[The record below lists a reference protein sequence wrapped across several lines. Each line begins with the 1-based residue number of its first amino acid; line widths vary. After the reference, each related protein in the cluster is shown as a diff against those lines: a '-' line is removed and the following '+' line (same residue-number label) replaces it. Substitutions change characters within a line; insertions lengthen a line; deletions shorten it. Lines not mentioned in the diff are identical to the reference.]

1 MRKILVNLLVLT
13 LLCGSSV
20 MAQFSGA
27 GTESDPYLISSD
39 QDLQYLAN
47 SVNAG
52 NLFSGKFFLQTADI
66 NLVESQIF
74 SDGFVPIG
82 DFYGNKPFSGTY
94 DGGGHSI
101 LKMVIVGSNKVAMFT
116 NLQNGC
122 IKNLN
127 LENLNFT
134 ANGYSN
140 ISGLVAEASNSTIS
154 NVTVSGQLS
163 ASGEMTELYFA
174 GIVGQATRTSIS
186 ESLCMLTVD
195 ITDAQFNIC
204 DIAGIARCDSRTT
217 VTDCFVS
224 TFVRGDYSNY
234 YPIIDNGTAT
244 RCLVAESYNNPSSVE
259 VTYNNCYF
267 DHQNTIL
274 AEFPVQKT
282 FTDGFVAK
290 TTAELTSG
298 SVFGNA
304 NWTEIAG
311 LYPRPAAVANTNA
324 AILAASP
331 MMLNSNDC
339 VDNVAS
345 DFTVSTANGVAWDSE
360 NSSLQI
366 SGGNV
371 SLVGFPNSEV
381 EIYAYRNNLVKNLM
395 IGIGGNE
402 LGTKAN
408 PIHISNEEDLLA
420 LSYGDYSDLQGYPYF
435 IVDSDIEV
443 TSAWNPIAFSGH
455 FDGGNHTITFAY
467 EPDDYNGYMAG
478 LFSQIVEATICNLN
492 LVCNISVD
500 GYAGALAAYAHS
512 SVISN
517 CTVNGHIYNYFYPED
532 MGFCGGFVAN
542 AINSTFYKCVNMADI
557 EVQSGQVG
565 LNTGGIVGQGTGLLF
580 RSCTNLGNISGYP
593 DQGSVGGIIGDAD
606 SVTIV
611 SCANYASFSCRDSDP
626 GGIAGNIVRS
636 TITDCANYGDNSL
649 AEMSSESYFANNII
663 IPFNISVAKDGLN
676 LSCLM
681 LPGGVGGG
689 EAGYYQNGTYSGD
702 NNYTDKQ
709 ILPISGNDYN
719 VGGLLTSELISGT
732 GLDASKW
739 ILNSG
744 RYPIPEGT
752 VTDHDL
758 VKLAT
763 TPFILGATD
772 SENYQTVNG
781 VSGNITLG
789 STDGI
794 SWMLDSVP
802 ITGNLLDIE
811 SLRLDTEKVIRKLS
825 VHIGDTSYRS
835 YDITILPRLG
845 GQDNPLLIESLSD
858 FNELAEAISQNNYQ
872 QRYKGVLIEE
882 GGYGLYFKLT
892 ADIEAE
898 QGSTNVV
905 GVSQMNGFSGY
916 FNGGGHTITVSNNDL
931 VASSFC
937 GLFPYISYA
946 KIDSLNVVV
955 NGDVDASSVSE
966 TSGNYPAI
974 LCSEAA
980 LSTISNC
987 TVTLN
992 GTFTGNNGALICGLL
1007 NTSRL
1012 ENCSTLGSG
1021 SISLGGNGAS
1031 GIVNFSKN
1039 SRIINC
1045 TNNVEINTQGSNT
1058 VSGGIVAKAY
1068 SLILENCT
1076 NNADIINAN
1085 SGYYVYAGGIVGMLV
1100 GDGTNNLDNIIRNA
1114 VNNGDV
1120 EAVAESD
1127 MYSYGVAAGIVA
1139 GYDTS
1144 SGRAAVVNVEKCAN
1158 SGYIKGGNGAAG
1170 IAYQITGEV
1179 SNCANYGIIESARDI
1194 AGINCIQGSSTVGNI
1209 EVGRVINE
1217 YNYYNDYTENLISP
1231 DADEDDFFD
1240 SEIAEIRV
1248 DSLRIN
1254 FNTGGTP
1261 RTTRQ
1266 MVGSELANDLPGD
1279 WDFAE
1284 NLYPLP
1290 AGLDPNDPRN
1300 KLARLPIILR
1310 SEGLTRCEY
1319 MTSVI
1324 SDFILPQVDGVTW
1337 ESSNSNI
1344 VSVPSGGGVA
1354 TVTNQQTDTIVTI
1367 TATCEDF
1374 SRTYTITVHRAR
1386 GTSADNPIIISSRS
1400 AFEELGLD
1408 SCYLSYCYGLYFRL
1422 GNSIELSRPVSSFN
1436 GHFDGGGYT
1445 ITWGNNANNKCLFY
1459 DTNGAE
1465 ISNLST
1471 YGSNTALI
1479 DNAKETTIRN
1489 CVVYTDISRSENAG
1503 GLVGESSD
1511 GTLIDG
1517 CIVAG
1522 NIVTKH
1528 SGGFVSNAKD
1538 TRIVNS
1544 ISMISANNTTG
1555 AEQEDVAAF
1564 VFSGYNVVVDSCLVI
1579 GSYLTDISSFIC
1591 PSIGNEGNNIYY
1603 DSQQWNFSNNS
1614 NSLSAIGKTTRE
1626 LVGDGIFAGSA
1637 KWVHTEDRYP
1647 VPVGTEDYSL
1657 AKLVSTPM
1665 LIGENDRNV
1674 MELTSLGISPEQVE
1688 GEVQWSA
1695 QSDSG
1700 VTTDLTVRCV
1710 DNPTAADIVATLI
1723 DTSKTYTFI
1732 RPIQV
1737 TKGIVPDNY
1746 TYSQFLCEGIDLIM
1760 PIPNY
1765 GEATYQWSVE
1775 PELQIDEIGDSIA
1788 VRIPVDFYAS
1798 RSLLDSLLNLTLT
1811 ITFDGCEKTQPYE
1824 YYIMPSPTHIRLN
1837 DTAVCLGSELT
1848 LSCYAD
1854 EGYEN
1859 SLDRFGYTWSD
1870 SEYDENTVLGEGS
1883 NYYIP
1888 SINDDRN
1895 VTVVV
1900 SGCSAASIPVVV
1912 SAIEATPI
1920 TVVSGEPNQWICQG
1934 EFMEPVVFSVE
1945 KPTYILPEGI
1955 YADYND
1961 DEAQLTLSGRPLYN
1975 SQYDYSYTIYS
1986 CGSSFSGAIDV
1997 SKRTRIY
2004 TDGSFSQVINLGDE
2018 LDDIRLEETGGE
2030 YYITIE
2036 SLDGTETFTTEDLG
2050 LYISNMDR
2058 VDFISGTPEMPG
2070 EFIYHITIPENGACP
2085 AIVYDNFLGVYDTE
2099 DLSATALSTTLCV
2112 GETATLA
2119 TIERPG
2125 AYGGEYVWTLEG
2137 DTVGTGARINVIPPV
2152 GTSTYD
2158 VACGGKRMYGE
2169 FEIGDYV
2176 YLDEQLGEN
2185 VYSMRKNTEIT
2196 VYDYQTGYMI
2206 ANVEQDSLLLMSLS
2220 KLEETVWSYD
2230 TVDVSGNTNYAT
2242 VADAMNDMNG
2252 HGNSILL
2259 ADDETS
2265 AAAMLSLDD
2274 IDMYLPS
2281 AGELGYILNNYDKFY
2296 FALEYDLPVML
2307 SSTEKDANTVY
2318 VFNANYG
2325 LMMEYPK
2332 TEPAVAMGFKK
2343 IPKSKVVNMVG
2354 RTSNISRTG
2363 SVDIIVSDR
2372 HEMFVSTND
2381 VLCNTDTARV
2391 AIETEYSVVD
2401 WYNTINSDEPVVVDN
2416 GIAVLPEGSYIAV
2429 GTDEYG
2435 SCHDTLEIKVKDLA
2449 FYVPQDTTV
2458 CDSVSFTIAKED
2470 VTVMLGDEV
2479 LDGQTFTI
2487 SESGIYNITLI
2498 GIGDTC
2504 REEKTIN
2511 VMVNQSYS
2519 ISFDTIVFDS
2529 EFVWNGETYTATGDY
2544 VQQFTTVGG
2553 CDSIVTVHVTIVN
2566 TETEFAVYGNVT
2578 EGDGVSQLS
2587 GVNVVSASAS
2597 TVTDEAGYYV
2607 IMVQRSNPVLQFAK
2621 TGYNFVF
2628 DTITESGQHNVLMLK
2643 PEMNVSL
2650 SEDSYETNPYVMRQF
2665 TVQLSNTGD
2674 GPMAWSSIIETE
2686 QTRNVQH
2693 RRNNTTMWEYA
2704 DTVIRTNANAEQ
2716 AIATDGYYIYTASWQ
2731 RAGEFNRYS
2740 IDNGYLETFIIEGV
2754 GGIRNMTYG
2763 NGFFFATDNTNKI
2776 YKINMDS
2783 QSLEDVITLN
2793 DPDLQIRYCAY
2804 STAEDLLYIGN
2815 WTNLYK
2821 LVAYNTA
2828 YPTLIPLSYTMD
2840 NVYSIA
2846 YDAFSG
2852 TTPCLWA
2859 FSQVSENNGPFAK
2872 IYKLNTN
2879 GVQVEGMVHYINDAS
2894 LATASSLA
2902 GGICVSQ
2909 YLYDDRYVLL
2919 ANVQN
2924 TNAANNI
2931 AVYELGRKNS
2941 WVSTDIKGGIIP
2953 AGGSIDVTV
2962 TEYAVENGNYS
2973 ASVKFKPVVCMPEV
2987 TEVGL
2992 SMAVSTP
2999 QCSPVANL
3007 VAESDTFYTINL
3019 SWEAAELGDYES
3031 VSYLL
3036 YEEGTAMPIDTVD
3049 ATTYTVNNPEV
3060 GNHCYYVRALMRGE
3074 ADCVSEASNTACA
3087 EIEEFPCNVQ
3097 LSLTARAYGDRIKLE
3112 WNALYGVEGYA
3123 VFTAEPG
3130 GEGLYIGSETTFVD
3144 TLVMPEIDYCYK
3156 VVAVFA
3162 NGECQS
3168 IESNDACARIAS
3180 AGCSELPVVTAKAV
3194 GNSVAISWTRVGD
3207 VQSYSLY
3214 RDGKYL
3220 TSTADTTF
3228 YDMMLD
3234 YETEYCYVVEI
3245 DCGYGNYG
3253 LSETACATTDA
3264 EVIEE
3269 NGVDL
3274 LDADNFEL
3282 YPNPALEMF
3291 FIEGQQMQSIQIVNF
3306 AGQLVY
3312 ELDNISDDR
3321 LPIDASGFAP
3331 GVYAV
3336 RIILSD
3342 SRSVVKRIV
3351 IGR

>member
-1 MRKILVNLLVLT
+1 MRKILVNLLVLM
-13 LLCGSSV
+13 LLCSSSV
-20 MAQFSGA
+20 MAQFSGS
-27 GTESDPYLISSD
+27 GTESDPYRITSD
-39 QDLQYLAN
+39 QDLQNFAN

-52 NLFSGKFFLQTADI
+52 NPFSGKFFLQTADI
-66 NLVESQIF
+66 DLVESQIF

-101 LKMVIVGSNKVAMFT
+101 LKMVIVGSDKVAMFT

-140 ISGLVAEASNSTIS
+140 VSGLVAVASNSTIS

-163 ASGEMTELYFA
+163 ASGEMTEIYFA
-174 GIVGQATRTSIS
+174 GMVGQATRTSIS
-186 ESLCMLTVD
+186 GSLCMLTVD
-195 ITDAQFNIC
+195 IENAQFNTC
-204 DIAGIARCDSRTT
+204 DIAGIAKCDSRTT

-244 RCLVAESYNNPSSVE
+244 RCLVAESYNNASSVE

-304 NWTEIAG
+304 NWTETAG

-331 MMLNSNDC
+331 MMLSSTDC

-345 DFTVSTANGVAWDSE
+345 DFTVSTANSVAWDSE
-360 NSSLQI
+360 SSSLQI

-371 SLVGFPNSEV
+371 SLLSFPNSEV

-402 LGTKAN
+402 LGSKTN
-408 PIHISNEEDLLA
+408 PIRISNEEDLLA
-420 LSYGDYSDLQGYPYF
+420 FAETPNTNKYF
-435 IVDSDIEV
+435 LLDSDIVV
-443 TSAWNPIAFSGH
+443 TSAWNPIEFSGH
-455 FDGGNHTITFAY
+455 FDGGNHTISFAY

-500 GYAGALAAYAHS
+500 GYGYAGALAAYAYS
-512 SVISN
+512 SVISS

-611 SCANYASFSCRDSDP
+611 SCANYASFSCRDSEP
-626 GGIAGNIVRS
+626 GGIAGNIVQS

-789 STDGI
+789 SADGI

-802 ITGNLLDIE
+802 VTGNLLDIE

-825 VHIGDTSYRS
+825 VHIGDTLYRS

-845 GQDNPLLIESLSD
+845 GSENPLLIESLSD

-898 QGSTNVV
+898 QGSSNVV
-905 GVSQMNGFSGY
+905 GVSQMNGFSGN

-955 NGDVDASSVSE
+955 NGDVNASSVSE

-1045 TNNVEINTQGSNT
+1045 TNNVNINTQGSNT

-1076 NNADIINAN
+1076 NNADVINAN
-1085 SGYYVYAGGIVGMLV
+1085 SDYYVYAGGIVGMLV
-1100 GDGTNNLDNIIRNA
+1100 IEGTNNTNNIIRYA

-1120 EAVAESD
+1120 EAVAGSD

-1144 SGRAAVVNVEKCAN
+1144 SGQAAVVNVEKCAN

-1170 IAYQITGEV
+1170 IAYQINGEV
-1179 SNCANYGIIESARDI
+1179 SNCANYGIIESTGDI
-1194 AGINCIQGSSTVGNI
+1194 AGVNCIQGNSSTVGNI

-1217 YNYYNDYTENLISP
+1217 YNYYNNHTENIISP

-1240 SEIAEIRV
+1240 SEITEIRV
-1248 DSLRIN
+1248 DSLKIN
-1254 FNTGGTP
+1254 FNRGGTP
-1261 RTTRQ
+1261 CTTQQ
-1266 MVGSELANDLPGD
+1266 MVGSALANDLPGD

-1354 TVTNQQTDTIVTI
+1354 TVTNQQADTIVTI

-1374 SRTYTITVHRAR
+1374 SRTYTITVHREK

-1400 AFEELGLD
+1400 AFEELGID

-1489 CVVYTDISRSENAG
+1489 CVVYTDISSGENAG

-1544 ISMISANNTTG
+1544 ISMISANNPSG

-1564 VFSGYNVVVDSCLVI
+1564 VFSGTNIVVDSCLAI
-1579 GSYLTDISSFIC
+1579 GSYLRDLSSFIC
-1591 PSIGNEGNNIYY
+1591 PSIGNEGSSIYY
-1603 DSQQWNFSNNS
+1603 DRQQWNISEGV
-1614 NSLSAIGKTTRE
+1614 NSLSAIGKTSRE
-1626 LVGDGIFAGSA
+1626 LVGNGIFAGSA
-1637 KWVHTEDRYP
+1637 KWVHTDGKYP
-1647 VPVGTEDYSL
+1647 VPAGTENFTL
-1657 AKLVSTPM
+1657 TKLVSAPM
-1665 LIGENDRNV
+1665 LIGENDPNV
-1674 MELTSLGISPEQVE
+1674 MEVSSLGISPEQVE

-1700 VTTDLTVRCV
+1700 ITADLTISCV
-1710 DNPTAADIVATLI
+1710 DEPRPAEIVATI
-1723 DTSKTYTFI
+1723 VDTTSTTYTFT
-1732 RPIQV
+1732 RPIEV
-1737 TKGIVPDNY
+1737 TKGIVTDYPYSPD
-1746 TYSQFLCEGIDLIM
+1746 LCEGFDLIM
-1760 PIPNY
+1760 PVPNY
-1765 GEATYQWSVE
+1765 GEAIYQWSVE
-1775 PELQIDEIGDSIA
+1775 PELQIDEIGTDSIA
-1788 VRIPVDFYAS
+1788 VRIPIDFFAS
-1798 RSLLDSLLNLTLT
+1798 RALSDSLINLTLT
-1811 ITFDGCEKTQPYE
+1811 ITFDGCEKTQNFE
-1824 YYIMPSPTHIRLN
+1824 FNVLPSPEHVRLN
-1837 DTAVCLGSELT
+1837 DTSVCLGSELT

-1854 EGYEN
+1854 EGYEAC
-1859 SLDRFGYTWSD
+1859 LDRLTYSWLDGEENPLFGPNY
-1870 SEYDENTVLGEGS
+1870 
-1883 NYYIP
+1883 YYIP
-1888 SINDDRN
+1888 SLVADKNI
-1895 VTVVV
+1895 TVVV
-1900 SGCSAASIPVVV
+1900 TGCTAVSIPVVV
-1912 SAIEATPI
+1912 SANEAAPI
-1920 TVVSGEPNQWICQG
+1920 TVVSGESDQQICEG
-1934 EFMEPVVFSVE
+1934 ELMEPVVFSVQNA
-1945 KPTYILPEGI
+1945 TYTVPAGI
-1955 YADYND
+1955 YTEYDTANN
-1961 DEAQLTLSGRPLYN
+1961 QLTLSGRPFYN
-1975 SQYDYSYTIYS
+1975 SQYDYSYTIYG
-1986 CGSSFSGAIDV
+1986 CGSSLSGTIDV
-1997 SKRTRIY
+1997 SKRTRIF
-2004 TDGSFSQVINLGDE
+2004 TDDSFSQVINLGDN
-2018 LDDIRLEETGGE
+2018 LDRIRMEDINGE
-2030 YYITIE
+2030 YYITVE
-2036 SLDGTETFTTEDLG
+2036 SLDGTETFTAEELG
-2050 LYISNMDR
+2050 LRIDNIDGI
-2058 VDFISGTPEMPG
+2058 DFLSGTPQMPG
-2070 EFIYHITIPENGACP
+2070 EYIYHITIPENGACP
-2085 AIVYDNFLGVYDTE
+2085 AIVYDNFLGIYDTE
-2099 DLSATALSTTLCV
+2099 ELAATALDATLCE

-2119 TIERPG
+2119 TVERPG
-2125 AYGGEYVWTLEG
+2125 AYGGEYVWTLEE
-2137 DTVGTGARINVIPPV
+2137 DTVGTGSRINVIPPV
-2152 GTSTYD
+2152 GTSTYE

-2169 FEIGDYV
+2169 YEIGDY
-2176 YLDEQLGEN
+2176 LIPGEAFGETG
-2185 VYSMRKNTEIT
+2185 YSMLKNTEINM
-2196 VYDYQTGYMI
+2196 YDYQTGYMI
-2206 ANVEQDSLLLMSLS
+2206 TNVEQDSLLLMSLS
-2220 KLEETVWSYD
+2220 KIEEVEWSQ
-2230 TVDVSGNTNYAT
+2230 APE
-2242 VADAMNDMNG
+2242 M
-2252 HGNSILL
+2252 L
-2259 ADDETS
+2259 ASD
-2265 AAAMLSLDD
+2265 
-2274 IDMYLPS
+2274 DMYLPS
-2281 AGELGYILNNYDKFY
+2281 ADELGNILSNYDKFY

-2318 VFNANYG
+2318 VLNVNYAR
-2325 LMMEYPK
+2325 MMEYPK
-2332 TEPAVAMGFKK
+2332 DEPATAMGFKK
-2343 IPKSKVVNMVG
+2343 IAKSEVINMVG
-2354 RTSNISRTG
+2354 RTSNISRTA
-2363 SVDIIVSDR
+2363 SVNVTVRERQDMAI
-2372 HEMFVSTND
+2372 STDD

-2391 AIETEYSVVD
+2391 GINTDYEVLN
-2401 WYNTINSDEPVVVDN
+2401 WYNVTNPEAEIMYDEDL
-2416 GIAVLPEGSYIAV
+2416 AVLTEGTYIAV
-2429 GTDEYG
+2429 GTYELGACY
-2435 SCHDTLEIKVKDLA
+2435 DTLEVKVKDLA
-2449 FYVPQDTTV
+2449 FYIPQDTTV
-2458 CDSVSFTIAKED
+2458 CDSAVLTIAKED
-2470 VTVMLGDEV
+2470 VIVMIDGEAIEGHTLV
-2479 LDGQTFTI
+2479 LAETGTYTI
-2487 SESGIYNITLI
+2487 ALVGV
-2498 GIGDTC
+2498 GDTC
-2504 REEKTIN
+2504 REEKILNLT
-2511 VMVNQSYS
+2511 VNQSYS
-2519 ISFDTIVFDS
+2519 ISFDTIVYDS
-2529 EFVWNGETYTATGDY
+2529 TFVWNEETYTATGNY
-2544 VQQFTTVGG
+2544 TQFFTTING
-2553 CDSIVTVHVTIVN
+2553 CDSIVTANVTFVN
-2566 TETEFAVYGNVT
+2566 TETEFALFGIVT
-2578 EGDGVSQLS
+2578 EGDGTTPLADVEVSS
-2587 GVNVVSASAS
+2587 EGT
-2597 TVTDEAGYYV
+2597 TVTTSNDGSYL
-2607 IMVQRSNPVLQFAK
+2607 IMIQRTNPVVHFSK
-2621 TGYNFVF
+2621 PGYNIICDSV
-2628 DTITESGQHNVLMLK
+2628 SGGGEYNVSMFK
-2643 PEMNVSL
+2643 PEISVSL
-2650 SEDSYETNPYVMRQF
+2650 SDDSYETSPYVVREI
-2665 TVQLSNTGD
+2665 VVELSNSGD
-2674 GPMAWSSIIETE
+2674 GPLAWSSVIESNFT
-2686 QTRNVQH
+2686 
-2693 RRNNTTMWEYA
+2693 NNGRAVHPRSNSQMWEYA
-2704 DTVIRTNANAEQ
+2704 DEVIVTNSNAEQ
-2716 AIATDGYYIYTASWQ
+2716 AIATDGFYIYTASWR

-2740 IDNGYLETFIIEGV
+2740 PDNGYLETFVIDGV
-2754 GGIRNMTYG
+2754 GGVRNLSYG
-2763 NGFFFATDNTNKI
+2763 NGLFFATDNTNKI
-2776 YKINMDS
+2776 YIINMDT

-2793 DPDLQIRYCAY
+2793 DPDLQIRYCTY
-2804 STAEDLLYIGN
+2804 STEEDLLYIGN

-2828 YPTLIPLSYTMD
+2828 YPTMIPLSYSMD

-2852 TTPCLWA
+2852 SEPCLWA

-2872 IYKLNTN
+2872 LYKLNKN
-2879 GVQVEGMVHYINDAS
+2879 GVQIAEMEHYINDES
-2894 LATASSLA
+2894 LASPSSLA

-2909 YLYDDRYVLL
+2909 NLYDDKYVLL
-2919 ANVQN
+2919 ANIQN
-2924 TNAANNI
+2924 SNARNNI
-2931 AVYELGRKNS
+2931 AVYEIGGKSS
-2941 WVSTDIKGGIIP
+2941 WVSTNTKGGVIP
-2953 AGGSIDVTV
+2953 AGESINVVV
-2962 TEYAVENGNYS
+2962 TELATENGNYS
-2973 ASVKFKPVVCMPEV
+2973 AVVKFKPNVYMPQN
-2987 TEVGL
+2987 TELNL
-2992 SMAVSTP
+2992 SLAVSSPT
-2999 QCSPVANL
+2999 CSPVENL
-3007 VAESDTFYTINL
+3007 VAETDTFHTVSL
-3019 SWEAAELGDYES
+3019 SWDAVDAGDYES
-3031 VSYLL
+3031 VSYLV
-3036 YEEGTAMPIDTVD
+3036 YEQGSNVAIDTVQ
-3049 ATTYTVNNPEV
+3049 TTSYSVENAEV
-3060 GNHCYYVRALMRGE
+3060 GNHCYYVRAFMRGE
-3074 ADCVSEASNTACA
+3074 TDCVSNPSNTACA
-3087 EIEEFPCNVQ
+3087 EILAFPCDVQ
-3097 LSLTARAYGDRIKLE
+3097 LSLTARAFGDCIRLE
-3112 WNALYGVEGYA
+3112 WNELFGVDHYEVHVDDLTGVILYN
-3123 VFTAEPG
+3123 
-3130 GEGLYIGSETTFVD
+3130 GLETMFED
-3144 TLVMPEIDYCYK
+3144 TLALPETNNCYE
-3156 VVAVFA
+3156 VVAYFR
-3162 NGECQS
+3162 NDECGS
-3168 IESNDACARIAS
+3168 KRSNTACARIS
-3180 AGCSELPVVTAKAV
+3180 ADGCSELPVVTATAV
-3194 GNSVAISWTRVGD
+3194 GNSVVLSWGKIQG

-3214 RDGKYL
+3214 KDDKYI
-3220 TSTADTTF
+3220 TSTSDTVF
-3228 YDMMLD
+3228 YDMMLE

-3245 DCGYGNYG
+3245 NCGYGMFG
-3253 LSETACATTDA
+3253 LSDEVCVTTEKEYEEQNA
-3264 EVIEE
+3264 IESITDE
-3269 NGVDL
+3269 SIDI
-3274 LDADNFEL
+3274 
-3282 YPNPALEMF
+3282 YPNPASDRF
-3291 FIEGQQMQSIQIVNF
+3291 FVDGQQMQGIQIVNF
-3306 AGQLVY
+3306 AGQVVY
-3312 ELDNISDDR
+3312 ELDNISEDR
-3321 LPIDASGFAP
+3321 LMIDASAFAP